1 MKNSIEN
8 SARFPHLANCL
19 LLQNLPV
26 DLSKGL
32 LNKSVVQTFNRDK
45 VFIDQGQVS
54 NGLYLIAHGK
64 VEISR
69 LNHAGQSAFMSMSEV
84 GSCIGE
90 IEAIAEKEYI
100 ACCTAKKG
108 TILLFLPKQYLLE
121 YLKHLEFVKNLS
133 LIFLERM
140 ESNNSFRSIDKLDP
154 VDIRLRAYLHFM
166 SGRSA
171 RIEKSQADL
180 ADIICCSRQTMNK
193 ELGKLRNMNILDLK
207 SGAVVILDRVALAE
221 GIDQPS

>member
-1 MKNSIEN
+1 MHSSIEN
-8 SARFPHLANCL
+8 SIRFPHLANCR
-19 LLQNLPV
+19 LLQNIPA
-26 DLSKGL
+26 DLSKEF
-32 LNKSVVQTFNRDK
+32 LNKSVVKTFNHDK
-45 VFIDQGQVS
+45 IFIEQGQVS
-54 NGLYLIAHGK
+54 NGIYLIAHGK

-84 GSCIGE
+84 GGCIGE

-100 ACCTAKKG
+100 ASCTAKKG
-108 TILLFLPKQYLLE
+108 TILLFLPRLYLHD

-166 SGRSA
+166 SRRTA
-171 RIEKSQADL
+171 KIEKSQADL

-193 ELGKLRNMNILDLK
+193 ELGKLRKLGMLDLK
-207 SGAVVILDRVALAE
+207 SGAVIILDRDILAK
-221 GIDQPS
+221 GIDR